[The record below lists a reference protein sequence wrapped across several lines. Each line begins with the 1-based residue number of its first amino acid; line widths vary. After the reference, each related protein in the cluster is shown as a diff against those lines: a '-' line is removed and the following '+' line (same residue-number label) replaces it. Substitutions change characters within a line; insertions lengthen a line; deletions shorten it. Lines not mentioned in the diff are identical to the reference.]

1 MKSSKHPPLVVGQRV
16 TAAAANKCPVMS
28 GVLAGIS
35 GDGKTLLVRFDGNSY
50 HSNVDANQVENETPV

>member
-1 MKSSKHPPLVVGQRV
+1 MVVGQRV
-16 TAAAANKCPVMS
+16 TAAAVNKCPVMS